1 MKARKKLSSRQ
12 LLIIVAL
19 GIALACVAGVL
30 NGVYTWGQ
38 LASDTDVVA
47 ASRVASKVE
56 RAELYGYTAVVC
68 IVLSLGLIFVEMK
81 RAAATA
87 ASTD

>member
-19 GIALACVAGVL
+19 GIALACVAG
-30 NGVYTWGQ
+30 
-38 LASDTDVVA
+38 A
-47 ASRVASKVE
+47 ASLVASKVE
-56 RAELYGYTAVVC
+56 RAELYGFTAVAC
-68 IVLSLGLIFVEMK
+68 IVLSLVLLFVEMK